1 MGLTS
6 EHKARRGWAR
16 AWNAIQKSPGILQ
29 EMLVS
34 SFDSDGKRT
43 KKGISQ
49 VAAQLDKKKSWLGTS
64 LLKNLV
70 GRGYLRPDGTGY
82 RITAK
87 GLALRNQQN
96 SVAGKPFP

>member
-1 MGLTS
+1 MGLTI
-6 EHKARRGWAR
+6 EHKARRDRAR
-16 AWNAIQKSPGILQ
+16 AWKAIQKSPKILR

-34 SFDSDGKRT
+34 GFDSEGART
-43 KKGISQ
+43 KKGILQ

-70 GRGYLRPDGTGY
+70 GRGYLRPEGAGY

-87 GLALRNQQN
+87 GLALRNQQGP
-96 SVAGKPFP
+96 VAGKPSP

>member
-6 EHKARRGWAR
+6 EHKARRDRAR
-16 AWNAIQKSPGILQ
+16 AWNTIKKSPWILQ

-34 SFDSDGKRT
+34 SFDSEGKRT
-43 KKGISQ
+43 KKGILQ

-70 GRGYLRPDGTGY
+70 GRGYLQPDGTGY
-82 RITAK
+82 RITSK
-87 GLALRNQQN
+87 GLVLRNQQN